1 MVKRKLGELLEGSGH
16 ISAQTLVR
24 AIEEQKSKLTHLGE
38 VLFENSLV
46 EKEAL
51 VAALTEVMAV
61 AYVDCENA
69 KPDPAA
75 LQLLPSKISERY
87 NVLPLRFEG
96 RKLVLVMSEP
106 QDLDKLSQIRFSAG
120 CDLSPRFGFKAEI
133 ARAIRAHYGTGPLE
147 SQAAETE
154 RAPCIVSNEPGI
166 EFFSNSKRQSNIEAM
181 RELQAEMLNR
191 STPAVTEASAI
202 VQEAIR
208 RGASDIHIEPLA
220 GETVVRMRLDGILQ
234 EARRLPRQLHV
245 ALVSR
250 VKILC
255 DMDIAERRAPQDGRF
270 MAKISAR
277 QLDVRVSTLPT
288 QFGEKIVMRLL
299 DGSAGTK
306 EFSALGFPEHIRAEF
321 AELLEL
327 PQGMILVTGPTGS
340 GKSST
345 LCASICALQKPSVN
359 IVTVEDPVEYEIPGV
374 NQVSIHTKAGMTFA
388 GALRSILRQDP
399 NIIMV
404 GEIRDCETA
413 EIAMK
418 ATQTGHLVL
427 STLHTNGAA
436 ESVIRLLDLGV
447 PGYLI
452 AASLTGILAQRLVR
466 TLCSCHAK
474 RNMTGD
480 VARRMIKAGI
490 VEPPKKM
497 RVPVGCPEC
506 NQTGYKGRVGLFE
519 LFVMQET
526 LRDAVRS
533 TAQVGQ
539 LRMLARSC
547 GMKTLREDGLDKI
560 VQGMTTLDEIL
571 RVVPKEMDSGVSCDS
586 CGLSLISAF
595 QFCPYCGTRRPEGS
609 PDVQPQ
615 TGEYAGEL
623 LQ

>member
-306 EFSALGFPEHIRAEF
+306 EFSALGFPEHIRA
-321 AELLEL
+321 
-327 PQGMILVTGPTGS
+327 
-340 GKSST
+340 
-345 LCASICALQKPSVN
+345 
-359 IVTVEDPVEYEIPGV
+359 
-374 NQVSIHTKAGMTFA
+374 
-388 GALRSILRQDP
+388 
-399 NIIMV
+399 
-404 GEIRDCETA
+404 
-413 EIAMK
+413 
-418 ATQTGHLVL
+418 
-427 STLHTNGAA
+427 
-436 ESVIRLLDLGV
+436 
-447 PGYLI
+447 
-452 AASLTGILAQRLVR
+452 
-466 TLCSCHAK
+466 
-474 RNMTGD
+474 
-480 VARRMIKAGI
+480 
-490 VEPPKKM
+490 
-497 RVPVGCPEC
+497 
-506 NQTGYKGRVGLFE
+506 
-519 LFVMQET
+519 
-526 LRDAVRS
+526 
-533 TAQVGQ
+533 
-539 LRMLARSC
+539 
-547 GMKTLREDGLDKI
+547 
-560 VQGMTTLDEIL
+560 
-571 RVVPKEMDSGVSCDS
+571 
-586 CGLSLISAF
+586 
-595 QFCPYCGTRRPEGS
+595 
-609 PDVQPQ
+609 
-615 TGEYAGEL
+615 
-623 LQ
+623 